1 MRTPSTS
8 RRYSPRSNASGLPS
22 AERCQATRANRRGL
36 LTLALIALILGA
48 IIQLATSTPE
58 RERSASGETRADVVF
73 TNAEER
79 HLPELARGR
88 TRQTVVRVVH
98 GRPRLRG
105 REAGRHEQLR
115 RAVSAGG
122 APLSRCQV
130 RPEQQV
136 HHRRHLAGGRRRDAL
151 GWRKPAVR
159 TAAARPGRPT
169 DSVQGED
176 RRPRPVQG
184 VAGRY
189 LSRHRRGVPPVDRRA
204 RRVFLAARLGG
215 GRRREPGLA
224 VPWRIPRRARAA
236 GVPGRRVRPGGGRLP
251 RPTEAARRRPGG
263 QLRDDLTGE
272 LGGRKPPG
280 VVRRRYPTRGR
291 VGADGRQRQ
300 AAAHRPPRREDPG
313 ARTPDRGTSDLR
325 GRPHDRRPAAGNRR
339 HRDSAAA
346 RAATRTHVGAVV
358 RADFCADFCAHAA
371 PPSEP
376 TSAPPPE
383 PASEAPTTTATSPP
397 ALGPPPGP
405 PPSGPPPGPP
415 PPSSESAEPA
425 PGVFEIPGMAPI
437 TLPWLAPPPPPPA
450 GT

>member
-1 MRTPSTS
+1 M
-8 RRYSPRSNASGLPS
+8 
-22 AERCQATRANRRGL
+22 
-36 LTLALIALILGA
+36 
-48 IIQLATSTPE
+48 
-58 RERSASGETRADVVF
+58 
-73 TNAEER
+73 
-79 HLPELARGR
+79 
-88 TRQTVVRVVH
+88 
-98 GRPRLRG
+98 
-105 REAGRHEQLR
+105 
-115 RAVSAGG
+115 SAGG
-122 APLSRCQV
+122 SPLSRCQV
-130 RPEQQV
+130 RPQQQV
-136 HHRRHLAGGRRRDAL
+136 HHRRHLAGGLRRDAI

-236 GVPGRRVRPGGGRLP
+236 GIPGRRVRPGCGRLP
-251 RPTEAARRRPGG
+251 RPTEAARGRSGG

-272 LGGRKPPG
+272 LGGGQPPG
-280 VVRRRYPTRGR
+280 VLQCRYPTRGR

-300 AAAHRPPRREDPG
+300 AATHRSPRREIAG
-313 ARTPDRGTSDLR
+313 ARHP
-325 GRPHDRRPAAGNRR
+325 RPQAPPTFEDAPTIAARPPETVATETQPPSARAHVGADVRAHVRR
-339 HRDSAAA
+339 HRQ
-346 RAATRTHVGAVV
+346 RRLRTHLL
-358 RADFCADFCAHAA
+358 RRR
-371 PPSEP
+371 PSP
-376 TSAPPPE
+376 LQRRRPSRRPSRPPP
-383 PASEAPTTTATSPP
+383 
-397 ALGPPPGP
+397 LRHHRRWVRRRDR

-415 PPSSESAEPA
+415 PPASESAEPP